1 MLDEET
7 FEIIFNAINEMI
19 QYMDD
24 IPFISFEGHSVS
36 LLHAFIAG
44 SVISAIFWC
53 FGFDVE
59 IDEKKIDD

>member
-1 MLDEET
+1 MLDEE
-7 FEIIFNAINEMI
+7 IFTVIFDFINEMI

-24 IPFISFEGHSVS
+24 IPLISFHGHSVS

-59 IDEKKIDD
+59 IDEKEE